1 MENETVQSNLMHTC
15 EDYHMGGDIGYHVC
29 YHVGYPV
36 GYPYGLLHVF
46 SFGVV
51 VRAGRCNIWR
61 CE

>member
-15 EDYHMGGDIGYHVC
+15 EDYHMGGDVG

-36 GYPYGLLHVF
+36 GYPCGLLRML

-51 VRAGRCNIWR
+51 VGAGPRNIYGG